1 MTFALHAKG
10 PQFKPGMKYFCGE
23 YRLSSVSVGPYAG
36 VSQLLQDVIRDSI
49 GVSISACHAEDP
61 GSIPGRGVFLCVPGR
76 QSCAQVRQIR
86 RCATWVARGN
96 KSAMA

>member
-1 MTFALHAKG
+1 MRAQTRCADEGCERCFVGLAVMTFALHAKG

-23 YRLSSVSVGPYAG
+23 YRLSPVSVGPYAG

-61 GSIPGRGVFLCVPGR
+61 GSIPGRGV
-76 QSCAQVRQIR
+76 I
-86 RCATWVARGN
+86 
-96 KSAMA
+96 K